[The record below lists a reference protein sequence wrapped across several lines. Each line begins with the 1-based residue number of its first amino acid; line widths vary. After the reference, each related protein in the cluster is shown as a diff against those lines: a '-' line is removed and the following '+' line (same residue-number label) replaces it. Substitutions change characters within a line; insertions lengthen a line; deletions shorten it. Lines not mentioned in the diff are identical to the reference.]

1 MQGSNALPNTAQH
14 VAAALAKELTA
25 GTVGLPVGSA
35 RANAAEQHGVVLRG
49 DKVVYIPGFAPDL
62 EHLESKYGE
71 VGSINHYQ
79 EHPDSHGLI
88 KLVIMNFND

>member
-1 MQGSNALPNTAQH
+1 MQPSTGFTKTARY
-14 VAAALAKELTA
+14 VAAALANELTG
-25 GTVGLPVGSA
+25 GTAVAPTASA
-35 RANAAEQHGVVLRG
+35 SAKSMEQHGVVLRG

-71 VGSINHYQ
+71 VGAINHYQ
-79 EHPDSHGLI
+79 EQPGSPGLI